1 MEKFNKY
8 KPSHR
13 AELNKYLTKGGP
25 TKTAIELRNQLNKDP
40 VSFEKQIEAKTKELS
55 EDTITTK
62 VRTKTPTK
70 RIEDQPGYQVNNDT
84 NILRRI
90 KHLGNLYDDV
100 DFGPEFDKL
109 IDKEDEQL
117 KKLGREPKNLIQRYN
132 EKTPGV
138 TPKAKPGESRKIAEY
153 IKNTQK
159 PFYKIKH
166 KPVKLDFDPVPI
178 VSLKETPEE
187 KTQRENFEKILE
199 DHNRDKAKRVNGGL
213 AYLMGSPLIPER
225 PERNNDNVKHQN
237 QEEDI

>member
-13 AELNKYLTKGGP
+13 AELNKYLTRGGP

-40 VSFEKQIEAKTKELS
+40 VSFEKQIEAKT
-55 EDTITTK
+55 
-62 VRTKTPTK
+62 PTK
-70 RIEDQPGYQVNNDT
+70 RIEDQPGYQVKNDT

-166 KPVKLDFDPVPI
+166 KPVKLDFDPLPI

-187 KTQRENFEKILE
+187 KAQREKFEKILE

-213 AYLMGSPLIPER
+213 AYLMGSPLIPES
-225 PERNNDNVKHQN
+225 PERNNDNANLK

>member
-8 KPSHR
+8 KPSDR
-13 AELNKYLTKGGP
+13 AKLNKYLTQGGP

-55 EDTITTK
+55 EDMITEK
-62 VRTKTPTK
+62 QRT
-70 RIEDQPGYQVNNDT
+70 PGKDILR
-84 NILRRI
+84 NILIEEMKHRDLDQDEI
-90 KHLGNLYDDV
+90 KYMV
-100 DFGPEFDKL
+100 DTKDRSEVATQKINSTGQKIL
-109 IDKEDEQL
+109 T
-117 KKLGREPKNLIQRYN
+117 
-132 EKTPGV
+132 KTPGV
-138 TPKAKPGESRKIAEY
+138 TPKAKPNEHRKIAQY

-166 KPVKLDFDPVPI
+166 KPVKLDFDPLPI

-187 KTQRENFEKILE
+187 KAQRENFEKILE

-213 AYLMGSPLIPER
+213 AYLIGSPLIPES
-225 PERNNDNVKHQN
+225 PERNNDNVKPQN